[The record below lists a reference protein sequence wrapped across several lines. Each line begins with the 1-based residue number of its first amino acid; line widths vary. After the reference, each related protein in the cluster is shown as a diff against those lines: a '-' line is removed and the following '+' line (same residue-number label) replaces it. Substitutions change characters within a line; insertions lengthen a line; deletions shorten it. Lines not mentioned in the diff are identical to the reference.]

1 MTQTSSKPVL
11 GGRDI
16 VRVAIVQKA
25 PAFMDRE
32 ASLLRAET
40 LIAEAAEGGT
50 DLIVFPEV
58 WISGY
63 PYWTEGWDTPLQSW
77 AGGRITSA
85 MLPLWPRASTPNG
98 WVPLRVRQAFTW

>member
-1 MTQTSSKPVL
+1 MTQKSSKPVL

-40 LIAEAAEGGT
+40 LIAEAAAGGT

-58 WISGY
+58 WLAGY
-63 PYWTEGWDTPLQSW
+63 PYWTEGRDTPLRQW
-77 AGGRITSA
+77 PGGRSQFRDAAIVAPSDDTERLGA
-85 MLPLWPRASTPNG
+85 AARKAG
-98 WVPLRVRQAFTW
+98 A

>member
-1 MTQTSSKPVL
+1 MIGHAIQRGKTVD
-11 GGRDI
+11 RR

-32 ASLLRAET
+32 ASLARAEK

-58 WISGY
+58 WLSGY
-63 PYWTEGWDTPLQSW
+63 PY
-77 AGGRITSA
+77 
-85 MLPLWPRASTPNG
+85 
-98 WVPLRVRQAFTW
+98 